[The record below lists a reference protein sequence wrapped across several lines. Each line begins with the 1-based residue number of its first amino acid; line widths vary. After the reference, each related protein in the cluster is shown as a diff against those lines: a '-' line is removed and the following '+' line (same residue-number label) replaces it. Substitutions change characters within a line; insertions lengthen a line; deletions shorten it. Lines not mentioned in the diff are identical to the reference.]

1 MTKAISNKNALEEK
15 KLEVASLEKEI
26 EELEGAWAEANEEL
40 TLNFSRAKRQF
51 DEKRDEMELKQQKID
66 FYEENYSR
74 LIQDLKRE
82 LEKREGLINEYKR
95 MPKDMKREYLSE
107 MIFGTK
113 GRYKEYEQTTVS
125 KTEELKKLS
134 SSITKTEEEIKYLS
148 AEITTRLKDGE
159 DKKKPKDV
167 SFDKMKSSFEA
178 VLKTFNS
185 TRGYMDKL
193 VELRVKN
200 RQLQERVQEL
210 RRNKY
215 QEIAERLKK
224 DLEDLKA

>member
-1 MTKAISNKNALEEK
+1 MAE
-15 KLEVASLEKEI
+15 LEKEI
-26 EELEGAWAEANEEL
+26 EELEGAWSEANEEL

-51 DEKRDEMELKQQKID
+51 DEKRNEMELKQQKID

-82 LEKREGLINEYKR
+82 LEKREALINEYKR

-113 GRYKEYEQTTVS
+113 GQHKEYEQTTAS

-134 SSITKTEEEIKYLS
+134 TSINKTEDEIKYLG
-148 AEITTRLKDGE
+148 AEITTRLKEGE
-159 DKKKPKDV
+159 DKKKAKDV

-215 QEIAERLKK
+215 QEIGERLKK
-224 DLEDLKA
+224 DLEELKA